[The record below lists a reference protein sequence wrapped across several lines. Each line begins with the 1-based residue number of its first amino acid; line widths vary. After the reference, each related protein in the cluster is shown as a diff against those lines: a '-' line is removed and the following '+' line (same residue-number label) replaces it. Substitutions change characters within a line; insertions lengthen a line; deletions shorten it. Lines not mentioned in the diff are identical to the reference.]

1 MSKKKKIKVAKMQ
14 VQDGQPR
21 QIYMEEIENDLKS
34 YQKYVG
40 GIIQVVPLT
49 DEIDIICNDE
59 GKLLRLPFNRAWF
72 YDGSLADIFCGDI
85 LACRHD
91 DSGNFTDIKDEDI
104 PVITKALRP
113 LLCTML
119 GNFAV
124 QEHTIPEYKGERG
137 IKNENE

>member
-49 DEIDIICNDE
+49 DRIDIICADE
-59 GKLLRLPFNRAWF
+59 GKLMNFPHNRAWF
-72 YDGSLADIFCGDI
+72 YEGEMVDILVGDI

-91 DSGNFTDIKDEDI
+91 KDGNFADILEEDI
-104 PVITKALRP
+104 PVITKVLKP
-113 LLCTML
+113 FISTVV
-119 GNFAV
+119 GHFV
-124 QEHTIPEYKGERG
+124 VHEHSVPEYKGERG
-137 IKNENE
+137 IQDEK